1 MDRVTALVNS
11 RIKSYTT
18 LRLVNRLREISG
30 DLDFPIIAVITLE
43 TDEQRQK
50 LLDIIERGSLTDEDE
65 ITMLAWDIRDGYI

>member
-11 RIKSYTT
+11 RIKRYTT
-18 LRLVNRLREISG
+18 LRLVNRLREISD
-30 DLDFPIIAVITLE
+30 DLGFPIIAVITLE